1 MIAIKRTRAPKELAE
16 TNRKFREATAG
27 MDRKRAYDF
36 YKEHERKYQ
45 YNTPETK
52 EAFRK
57 MTRERCSFC
66 TGLISSF
73 SDAMTIEHI
82 RTKRDYPRK
91 IFQWSNLLCACSTCN
106 NKRGTKAYIPGKY
119 LDPTKLPDVE
129 KYFCYEPDG
138 RITVN
143 EDLDEAEK
151 ERAAYMI
158 KLYRLDRE
166 ELNGQRREFLRDLM
180 TDDHYYEILKNLE
193 ALYGTSQN
201 IIFLSVFA
209 YYRRCKEAYG
219 E

>member
-1 MIAIKRTRAPKELAE
+1 M
-16 TNRKFREATAG
+16 
-27 MDRKRAYDF
+27 
-36 YKEHERKYQ
+36 
-45 YNTPETK
+45 
-52 EAFRK
+52 
-57 MTRERCSFC
+57 
-66 TGLISSF
+66 
-73 SDAMTIEHI
+73 
-82 RTKRDYPRK
+82 
-91 IFQWSNLLCACSTCN
+91 
-106 NKRGTKAYIPGKY
+106 
-119 LDPTKLPDVE
+119 
-129 KYFCYEPDG
+129 
-138 RITVN
+138 N